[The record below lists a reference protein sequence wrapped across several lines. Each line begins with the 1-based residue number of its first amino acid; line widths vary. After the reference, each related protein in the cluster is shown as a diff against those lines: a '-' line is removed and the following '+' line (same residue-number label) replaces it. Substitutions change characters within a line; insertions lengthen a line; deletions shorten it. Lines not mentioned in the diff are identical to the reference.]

1 MKQKVKEINLD
12 LDINDLNF
20 TELVKFIYF
29 FLK

>member
-29 FLK
+29 F